1 MTENF
6 YFNFAYSMN
15 GKKSKYH
22 DMFCRVTVPSGPDTS
37 KVSLEKFSRYRKGR
51 CLRGTPLK
59 DIEEY
64 EEPHYHDEHDTHYEQ
79 SVRARAVDGRIEV
92 PRIPRHVK

>member
-22 DMFCRVTVPSGPDTS
+22 DMFCRVTVPSGPDFT
-37 KVSLEKFSRYRKGR
+37 G
-51 CLRGTPLK
+51 
-59 DIEEY
+59 
-64 EEPHYHDEHDTHYEQ
+64 
-79 SVRARAVDGRIEV
+79 
-92 PRIPRHVK
+92 

>member
-37 KVSLEKFSRYRKGR
+37 KVALEKFSRYRKGR
-51 CLRGTPLK
+51 GLRYSFHFFKNIYRMMTPV
-59 DIEEY
+59 
-64 EEPHYHDEHDTHYEQ
+64 TN
-79 SVRARAVDGRIEV
+79 RIRCDFGHPSGV
-92 PRIPRHVK
+92 ILPTV

>member
-22 DMFCRVTVPSGPDTS
+22 DMCCRVTVPSGPDTS

-51 CLRGTPLK
+51 
-59 DIEEY
+59 
-64 EEPHYHDEHDTHYEQ
+64 
-79 SVRARAVDGRIEV
+79 
-92 PRIPRHVK
+92 

>member
-22 DMFCRVTVPSGPDTS
+22 DMF
-37 KVSLEKFSRYRKGR
+37 SRTFTG
-51 CLRGTPLK
+51 
-59 DIEEY
+59 
-64 EEPHYHDEHDTHYEQ
+64 
-79 SVRARAVDGRIEV
+79 
-92 PRIPRHVK
+92 